1 MHFWGPALAAI
12 LCPKIAPV
20 ALQLCPIYQSPVPLL
35 LFFSHYQNFRNGWP
49 DSSQQD
55 WKPFP
60 EYNLGTFVPLFRNM

>member
-35 LFFSHYQNFRNGWP
+35 LFFSHYQNFRNGCAR
-49 DSSQQD
+49 D
-55 WKPFP
+55 F
-60 EYNLGTFVPLFRNM
+60 GFGA

>member
-35 LFFSHYQNFRNGWP
+35 LFFSHYQNFRNGCLCATVL
-49 DSSQQD
+49 DM
-55 WKPFP
+55 
-60 EYNLGTFVPLFRNM
+60 LGGLG